1 MMIKRIP
8 LVTLASLA
16 AVALALAL
24 LAGAGDR
31 TTLADDGDAA
41 GAAAVKG
48 LSGCTTNT
56 LDANDDGSTSLVN
69 LPSSIN
75 FFGTSYSALYV
86 NNNGNVT
93 FDAALGH
100 YTPDNIVT
108 TTRAI
113 IAPFFADVDTRG
125 PGSGLVQYG
134 ATTFGGRP
142 AFCVNWVNV
151 GYFNS
156 RTDKLNSFQLLLVD
170 RADQGPGDFDII
182 FNYNQVQWETGGAS
196 GGTDGLGGFSARVG
210 YSNGS
215 TASLELPGSAVPG
228 SFIDT
233 GTSALTAG
241 SRGSSVT
248 GRYIFA
254 VRNGAAPTGGFVSG
268 RVMGQNVEGLN
279 EPLAGAPVQ
288 ICRQDVVPAVCST
301 TTTNANGD
309 YSVAGL
315 PAGTYNGVAGPPA
328 DRPDLFPDVNELFD
342 LGNNQGL
349 TDYNFKL
356 LRPRPLP
363 PDTTVQGISH
373 TSTGAPVINWSTN
386 TQITKSNDNC
396 AGGSGTWELIK
407 EGVVIASGNMNPTA
421 TPGLFKGTIPPLR
434 PQHGPAVLHIEIF
447 CPGAGVDKDIE
458 ADVYIDPSGNVLDEN
473 GDPVEGA
480 TVTLLH
486 SDSSAGPFEAV
497 PDGSEIMSPSNR
509 TNPDL
514 TDAEGFF
521 HWDVIAGFYKVRA
534 EKAGCT
540 SAETVVLT
548 IPPPALNLE
557 LRLNCSGGPPPPTPT
572 PIPTGPPA
580 GSGDANCDGQTNAID
595 AAFVLQFTAG
605 LLDELP
611 CEDAADVN
619 QDGMVNAVDASII
632 LQFSAGFIDDLPV

>member
-1 MMIKRIP
+1 MTRIP
-8 LVTLASLA
+8 FAALASLMA
-16 AVALALAL
+16 LALALAL
-24 LAGAGDR
+24 LAGPGGGTILAGG
-31 TTLADDGDAA
+31 GDPA
-41 GAAAVKG
+41 GAVAIKG
-48 LSGCTTNT
+48 LPGCTAGT
-56 LDANDDGSTSLVN
+56 LLANDDGSTAQIT
-69 LPSSIN
+69 LPFSIN
-75 FFGTSYSALYV
+75 FFGTTYNALYV

-93 FDAALGH
+93 FDSPLAQ

-113 IAPFFADVDTRG
+113 IAPFFADVDTSG
-125 PGSGLVQYG
+125 TGSGQTQYG

-151 GYFNS
+151 GYFDS

-170 RADQGPGDFDII
+170 RTDQGVGDFDII
-182 FNYNQVQWETGGAS
+182 FNYNQVQWESGDFS
-196 GGTDGLGGFSARVG
+196 GGTNGLGGSSARVG

-241 SRGSSVT
+241 SRGSSIT
-248 GRYIFA
+248 GRYIFL

-268 RVMGQNVEGLN
+268 RVMGQNADGLN

-328 DRPDLFPDVNELFD
+328 DRPDLFPDVNDLFP
-342 LGNNQGL
+342 LANNQGRI
-349 TDYNFKL
+349 DYDFKL

-363 PDTTVQGISH
+363 PGVTVQGIGH
-373 TSTGAPVINWSTN
+373 TSTGAPVINWAGN
-386 TQITKSNDNC
+386 VQITKSNDDC
-396 AGGSGTWELIK
+396 SGGSGTWELIK

-434 PQHGPAVLHIEIF
+434 PQHGPAVLHIEIA
-447 CPGAGVDKDIE
+447 CPGAGVDKDLE
-458 ADVYIDPSGNVLDEN
+458 ADVYIDPSGTVLDEN
-473 GDPVEGA
+473 GDPIEGA
-480 TVTLLH
+480 TVTLLR

-497 PDGSEIMSPSNR
+497 PNGSEIMSPSNR

-514 TDAEGFF
+514 TDADGFF

-540 SAETVVLT
+540 SAETAVLT

-572 PIPTGPPA
+572 PPGGPAP
-580 GSGDANCDGQTNAID
+580 GSGDANCDGQVNAID
-595 AAFVLQFTAG
+595 AAFILQFSAG

-611 CEDAADVN
+611 CAAAADVN
-619 QDGMVNAVDASII
+619 QDGRVDAIDATII
-632 LQFSAGFIDDLPV
+632 LQFSAGLIGDLPV